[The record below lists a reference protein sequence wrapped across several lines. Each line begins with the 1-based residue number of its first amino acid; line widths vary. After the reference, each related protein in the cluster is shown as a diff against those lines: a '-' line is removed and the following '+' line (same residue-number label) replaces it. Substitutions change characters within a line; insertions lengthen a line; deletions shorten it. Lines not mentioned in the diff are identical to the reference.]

1 MPTGSKQRIVQ
12 SIAIWSRPLS
22 IIKKENKQT
31 MKTNI
36 KYLAI
41 AATALFASCTKQL
54 DISPEGAPSSQNFWK
69 TEQDAIKA
77 EASMYEKYNE
87 EDYYGRGMFWF
98 INASDDMVTGRNK
111 PEADNIKNFNR
122 SYIGGGYTET
132 QWSMRYAIIKRAN
145 DIIINVPRISMDENK
160 KKQIIGDAYFNAGL
174 VYFQLAANYGNDKAG
189 VPIVTPETDATVPV
203 PRANNVNENY
213 DYIISLFLKAAEN
226 LPYFS
231 DMNSSD
237 YGKGH
242 KTAAWSYLSKVYLY
256 KKDYTNAA
264 KYADMVINSGKHNLL
279 PTFVDV
285 FKAANN
291 WSQEYIWSVVCTP
304 DGGGTGWGS
313 KLPGVMLTN
322 KAWGIYN
329 GWGYYLPTK
338 ELYDSFETGDSRREA
353 TILKPGDKFQFFG
366 AERTFTK
373 DGGATSNYQ
382 FKKYMEPFS
391 YKDPIPTHVNPNGDN
406 GTTDLNV
413 PLMRYAEVLLIKAEA
428 IINLNGSGA
437 GDTELNKIRKRAG
450 LLPKSGMTLVDL
462 KRERRNELAGEWAD
476 RHRDLVRWGDAQ
488 VTYAKPLHD
497 FDGTVIWPARTF
509 NPQVHDVWAI
519 PQREIDNSSGVI
531 KQNAG
536 W

>member
-1 MPTGSKQRIVQ
+1 
-12 SIAIWSRPLS
+12 
-22 IIKKENKQT
+22 

-36 KYLAI
+36 KYLAVLAI
-41 AATALFASCTKQL
+41 ALLGSCAKQL
-54 DISPEGAPSSQNFWK
+54 DISPEGSPSSQNFWK
-69 TEQDAIKA
+69 TEQDAIKGQA
-77 EASMYEKYNE
+77 GMYEKYNE
-87 EDYYGRGMFWF
+87 EDFYGRGMFWF

-145 DIIINVPRISMDENK
+145 DIIVNVPRITMNEDRK
-160 KKQIIGDAYFNAGL
+160 KEIIGDAYFNAGL
-174 VYFQLAANYGNDKAG
+174 VYFQLAANYGNNKAG
-189 VPIVTPETDATVPV
+189 IPIVTPETDATQPI
-203 PRANNVNENY
+203 PRASNVNKNY
-213 DYIISLFLKAAEN
+213 DHIISLFLKAAEN

-231 DMNSSD
+231 EMDPSD

-242 KTAAWSYLSKVYLY
+242 KTAAWAYLSKVYLY
-256 KKDYTNAA
+256 KKDYANAA
-264 KYADMVINSGKHNLL
+264 KYADMVINSGKHDLL
-279 PTFVDV
+279 PSFADV

-291 WSQEYIWSVVCTP
+291 WSKEYIWSVVCTP

-338 ELYDSFETGDSRREA
+338 ELYDSFESGDLRREV

-366 AERTFTK
+366 EERTFTK

-382 FKKYMEPFS
+382 FNKYMEPFS
-391 YKDPIPTHVNPNGDN
+391 YKNPIPTHVNPNGDN
-406 GTTDLNV
+406 GTTDLNI
-413 PLMRYAEVLLIKAEA
+413 PLMRFAEVLLTKAEA
-428 IINLNGSGA
+428 AIQLNGAGA
-437 GDTELNKIRKRAG
+437 GDIELNKIRKRAG
-450 LLPKSGMTLVDL
+450 LLPKSGMTMTDL

-488 VTYAKPLHD
+488 AAYAKPLHD
-497 FDGTVIWPARTF
+497 YDGTVIWPSRNF
-509 NPQVHDVWAI
+509 NPQVHDVWAV
-519 PQREIDNSSGVI
+519 PQREIDNSSGII
-531 KQNAG
+531 KQNPG

>member
-1 MPTGSKQRIVQ
+1 
-12 SIAIWSRPLS
+12 
-22 IIKKENKQT
+22 
-31 MKTNI
+31 MKTNL
-36 KYLAI
+36 KYMAFAALA
-41 AATALFASCTKQL
+41 FFSSCTKEL
-54 DISPEGAPSSQNFWK
+54 DIVPEGSPSAQNFWK
-69 TEQDAIKA
+69 TKEDAIKA
-77 EASMYEKYNE
+77 EAGMYENYNA
-87 EDYYGRGMFWF
+87 EDFYGRGMFWF

-122 SYIGGGYTET
+122 TYVGGGYTET

-145 DIIINVPRISMDENK
+145 DIIINVPAIAMDETL

-189 VPIVTPETDATVPV
+189 VPIVTPESDPSQPIA
-203 PRANNVNENY
+203 RAKNVNENY
-213 DYIISLFLKAAEN
+213 DYIISLLLKAADN
-226 LPYFS
+226 LPLFS
-231 DMNSSD
+231 AMKPAD
-237 YGKGH
+237 YGKAH
-242 KTAAWSYLSKVYLY
+242 KTAAWAYLSKVYLY
-256 KKDYTNAA
+256 KKDYANAA
-264 KYADMVINSGKHNLL
+264 KYADMVITSGQHDLVN
-279 PTFVDV
+279 TGFADV

-291 WSQEYIWSVVCTP
+291 WSKEYIWSVVCTP
-304 DGGGTGWGS
+304 SGGGTGWGS

-338 ELYDSFETGDSRREA
+338 ELYDSYETGDQRREA
-353 TILKPGDKFQFFG
+353 TILKPGDKFMFFG
-366 AERTFTK
+366 AERSFTK
-373 DGGATSNYQ
+373 DAGATSNYQ

-391 YKDPIPTHVNPNGDN
+391 YANPIPTHVNPNGDN

-428 IINLNGSGA
+428 AINLSGAGA
-437 GDTELNKIRKRAG
+437 GDTELNKIRLRAG
-450 LLPKSGMTLVDL
+450 LGTKTGMTIDDL

-497 FDGTVIWPARTF
+497 FDGSVIWPARTF
-509 NPQVHDVWAI
+509 NPQVHDVWAV
-519 PQREIDNSSGVI
+519 PQREIDNSAGVI
-531 KQNAG
+531 KQSPG

>member
-1 MPTGSKQRIVQ
+1 M
-12 SIAIWSRPLS
+12 
-22 IIKKENKQT
+22 

-77 EASMYEKYNE
+77 EAIMYEKYNE

-145 DIIINVPRISMDENK
+145 DIIINVPRISMDENR

-488 VTYAKPLHD
+488 ATYAKPLHD

>member
-1 MPTGSKQRIVQ
+1 M
-12 SIAIWSRPLS
+12 
-22 IIKKENKQT
+22 

-145 DIIINVPRISMDENK
+145 DIIINVPRISMDENR

-488 VTYAKPLHD
+488 ATYAKSLHD

>member
-1 MPTGSKQRIVQ
+1 
-12 SIAIWSRPLS
+12 
-22 IIKKENKQT
+22 

-36 KYLAI
+36 KYLTLSAI
-41 AATALFASCTKQL
+41 TLFSSCTKQL
-54 DISPEGAPSSQNFWK
+54 DISPEGSPSSQNYWK

-77 EASMYEKYNE
+77 EAGMYEKYNE

-145 DIIINVPRISMDENK
+145 DIITNVPNISMDENR

-189 VPIVTPETDATVPV
+189 VPIVKPETDATLPV

-213 DYIISLFLKAAEN
+213 DYIISLFVKAAEN

-237 YGKGH
+237 YGKAH
-242 KTAAWSYLSKVYLY
+242 KTAAWAYLSKVYLY

-264 KYADMVINSGKHNLL
+264 KYADMVISSGKHDLL
-279 PTFVDV
+279 ASFVDV

-291 WSQEYIWSVVCTP
+291 WSKEYIWSVVCTP

-338 ELYDSFETGDSRREA
+338 ELYDSFEAGDSRREA

-391 YKDPIPTHVNPNGDN
+391 YQNPIPTHVNPNGDN

-428 IINLNGSGA
+428 AINLNGSGA

-450 LLPKSGMTLVDL
+450 LLPKSSMTLVDL

-488 VTYAKPLHD
+488 ATYAKPLHD

>member
-1 MPTGSKQRIVQ
+1 
-12 SIAIWSRPLS
+12 
-22 IIKKENKQT
+22 
-31 MKTNI
+31 MKTNL
-36 KYLAI
+36 KYMAFAALAV
-41 AATALFASCTKQL
+41 FSSCTKQL
-54 DISPEGAPSSQNFWK
+54 DITPEGSPSAQNFWK
-69 TEQDAIKA
+69 TKEDALKA
-77 EASMYEKYNE
+77 EGGMYDNYNS
-87 EDYYGRGMFWF
+87 EDFYGRGMFWF

-145 DIIINVPRISMDENK
+145 DIIINVPGINMDETL

-189 VPIVTPETDATVPV
+189 VPIVTPETDPSVPIA
-203 PRANNVNENY
+203 RAKNVNENY
-213 DYIISLFLKAAEN
+213 DYIISLLLKAADN
-226 LPYFS
+226 LPLFS
-231 DMNSSD
+231 AMKPAD
-237 YGKGH
+237 YGKAH
-242 KTAAWSYLSKVYLY
+242 KTAAWAYLSKVYLY
-256 KKDYTNAA
+256 KKDYANAA
-264 KYADMVINSGKHNLL
+264 KYADMVINSGQHDLVN
-279 PTFVDV
+279 TGFADV

-291 WSQEYIWSVVCTP
+291 WSKEYIWSVVCTP
-304 DGGGTGWGS
+304 SGGGTGWGS

-338 ELYDSFETGDSRREA
+338 ELYDSYEAGDQRREA
-353 TILKPGDKFQFFG
+353 TILKPGDKFMFFG
-366 AERTFTK
+366 AERSFTK
-373 DGGATSNYQ
+373 DAGATSNYQ

-391 YKDPIPTHVNPNGDN
+391 YANPIPTHVNPNGDN

-428 IINLNGSGA
+428 AINLSGTGA
-437 GDTELNKIRKRAG
+437 GDTELNKIRVRAG
-450 LLPKSGMTLVDL
+450 LGTKTGMTIDDL

-488 VTYAKPLHD
+488 AAYAKPLHD
-497 FDGTVIWPARTF
+497 FDGSVIWPARIF
-509 NPQVHDVWAI
+509 NPQIHDVWAV
-519 PQREIDNSSGVI
+519 PQREIDNSAGVI
-531 KQNAG
+531 KQNPG

>member
-1 MPTGSKQRIVQ
+1 
-12 SIAIWSRPLS
+12 
-22 IIKKENKQT
+22 

-36 KYLAI
+36 KYLAVLAI
-41 AATALFASCTKQL
+41 ALLGSCAKQL
-54 DISPEGAPSSQNFWK
+54 DISPEGSPSSQNFWK
-69 TEQDAIKA
+69 TEQDAIKGQA
-77 EASMYEKYNE
+77 GMYEKYNE
-87 EDYYGRGMFWF
+87 EDFYGRGMFWF

-122 SYIGGGYTET
+122 SYIGGGYTEK

-145 DIIINVPRISMDENK
+145 DIIVNVPRITMNEDRK
-160 KKQIIGDAYFNAGL
+160 KEIIGDAYFNAGL

-189 VPIVTPETDATVPV
+189 IPIVTPETDATQPI

-213 DYIISLFLKAAEN
+213 DHIISLFLKAAEN

-231 DMNSSD
+231 EMDPSD

-242 KTAAWSYLSKVYLY
+242 KTAAWAYLSKVYLY
-256 KKDYTNAA
+256 KKDYANAA
-264 KYADMVINSGKHNLL
+264 KYADMVINSGKHDLL
-279 PTFVDV
+279 PSFADV

-291 WSQEYIWSVVCTP
+291 WSKEYIWSVVCTP

-338 ELYDSFETGDSRREA
+338 ELYDSFESGDLRREV

-366 AERTFTK
+366 EERTFTK

-382 FKKYMEPFS
+382 FNKYMEPFS
-391 YKDPIPTHVNPNGDN
+391 YKNPIPTHVNPNGDN
-406 GTTDLNV
+406 GTTDLNI
-413 PLMRYAEVLLIKAEA
+413 PLMRFAEVLLTKAEA
-428 IINLNGSGA
+428 AIQLNGAGA
-437 GDTELNKIRKRAG
+437 GDIELNKIRKRAG
-450 LLPKSGMTLVDL
+450 LLPKSGMTMTDL

-488 VTYAKPLHD
+488 AAYAKPLHD
-497 FDGTVIWPARTF
+497 YDGTVIWPSRNF
-509 NPQVHDVWAI
+509 NPQVHDVWAV
-519 PQREIDNSSGVI
+519 PQREIDNSSGII
-531 KQNAG
+531 KQNPG